1 MNRIAVVAIALAL
14 AVPGCKQKEKGAAK
28 LPPAAGSGAAPLPE
42 LPPLDPGSGAGSAV
56 ESSTATVVAGTLEA
70 REQVAVAPKGQGTI
84 VRIAV
89 EEGAKVKKGD
99 VLFQL
104 DSRDALLM
112 KKQAMNQLAGAE
124 LQLRT
129 AQREYD
135 RVKGL
140 VGQNAVP
147 QQQLDTLEAQ
157 VDGAKLAIA
166 AAQTSIAMTSKS
178 IGDAAARSPLTG
190 VVIKK
195 LMNVGE
201 YATMMPPSPVVIVQ
215 DQAALDVKF
224 RLSERALTAVSAGDA
239 VTVRLPSLG
248 QTRAATVA
256 RVSPMIDPRT
266 RTLEVVATLDNCDAG
281 LKPGLAAEITLGAP
295 TGDVTAPACAGAR
308 GPAKGRPAPRTAP

>member
-1 MNRIAVVAIALAL
+1 MNRLAIATIALAL
-14 AVPGCKQKEKGAAK
+14 AAPGCKSKDKGAAK
-28 LPPAAGSGAAPLPE
+28 LPPAAGAGAAPLPE
-42 LPPLDPGSGAGSAV
+42 LPKLDPGGGSGSAAEPV
-56 ESSTATVVAGTLEA
+56 TGAVVAGTLEA
-70 REQVAVAPKGQGTI
+70 REQVAVAPKGSGTI
-84 VRIAV
+84 VRVAV

-147 QQQLDTLEAQ
+147 QQQLDALEAQ

-166 AAQTSIAMTSKS
+166 AAQTSIAMTTKQL
-178 IGDAAARSPLTG
+178 GDAAGRSPLTG

-224 RLSERALTAVSAGDA
+224 RLSERALSSIHGGDA

-266 RTLEVVATLDNCDAG
+266 RTLEVVATLDNCDGG

-295 TGDVTAPACAGAR
+295 AGDVTAPSCGGRA
-308 GPAKGRPAPRTAP
+308 PAKGRPAPRTTP